1 MCGITAVLSKGDGG
15 DEGTRDNITPHV
27 VQSLV
32 MLQNRG
38 YDSVGIGWI
47 GTSGEEPRRLMEE
60 KISGKEC
67 ADCFEYIAETAKGVS
82 ADVMI
87 GHTRWAT
94 HGGKKKINA
103 HPHISMGGLF
113 MLVHNGIIENY
124 MILKEELVREEY
136 RFVSQTD
143 SEVIVNLIEYYYQKY
158 RVRSEEGYE
167 LLVGESA
174 CEKAIERATSRLEG
188 TYGLTILS
196 RQTPDKIYVI
206 RNGSPLIYA
215 ENDEMVMISSE
226 PNGLC
231 GIFSNY
237 YVLDPKELFVIG
249 RKGLVHTTRFQ
260 GKVPKKLQE
269 EKDLAL
275 SGYAH
280 YMLKEILNQPKTVL
294 NAINHGGRICDDVV
308 KLGGLDQKAGI
319 LREVDHIVLLGCGT
333 SYHAGLIGRHYF
345 QQFRCMKS
353 IQVFDGGEFVEED
366 LPMDGVVC
374 VILCSQSGETL
385 DLYKALKRVQK
396 CDDGM
401 GGGGAGASRKRKIIT
416 CGVVNVVDSLIARE
430 VDCGVYLNAGREFA
444 VASTKAFTSMCVVL
458 SLIAMWFY
466 QLKQGTGAGGGSGDM
481 KIQHYLTS
489 LRSLHYKIEMLL
501 SNLHLGPFG
510 LSTYYSMF
518 DHPHLFILGKGK
530 FEAIAR
536 EASLKIKEV
545 SYIHSEAYSGS
556 SLKHGPFALLEEG
569 FPVILLIDRENE
581 AKMMNVYQEVRARDA
596 EVLVITN
603 IPELNVLH
611 KLEVPYIDHYDE
623 ILYIVLLQYLAYGLS
638 THRGYNPDKP
648 RNLAKVVT
656 VE

>member
-1 MCGITAVLSKGDGG
+1 MCGITAILSKGG
-15 DEGTRDNITPHV
+15 DNITPQV
-27 VQSLV
+27 VQSLI

-47 GTSGEEPRRLMEE
+47 SVEDGNGEARLMEE
-60 KISGKEC
+60 KMSGKEC
-67 ADCFEYIAETAKGVS
+67 ADCFEYITEASKGIT

-103 HPHISMGGLF
+103 HPHISMNRKF

-124 MILKEELVREEY
+124 MALKEELVKVGY

-143 SEVIVNLIEYYYQKY
+143 SEVIVNLIEHYHQQYSDRDGVPGFDMATKEDP
-158 RVRSEEGYE
+158 V
-167 LLVGESA
+167 
-174 CEKAIERATSRLEG
+174 EKAIEKAAGMLEG
-188 TYGLTILS
+188 TYGLTILCLE
-196 RQTPDKIYVI
+196 RADQIYVI

-215 ENDEMVMISSE
+215 ENDEMAMISSE

-231 GIFSNY
+231 SLFSNY
-237 YVLDPKELFVIG
+237 YVLDPKELFVIR

-260 GKVPKKLQE
+260 SKVPKKLQE
-269 EKDLAL
+269 ERDLAL
-275 SGYAH
+275 VGYPH
-280 YMLKEILNQPKTVL
+280 YMLKEIMNQPKTIL
-294 NAINHGGRICDDVV
+294 NAINHGGRICDNMI
-308 KLGGLDQKAGI
+308 KLGGLDQMAGV

-333 SYHAGLIGRHYF
+333 SYHAGLIGLHYF
-345 QQFRCMKS
+345 QQFRCMNS
-353 IQVFDGGEFVEED
+353 IQVFDGGEFTEED
-366 LPMDGVVC
+366 LPMEGTVC

-385 DLYKALKRVQK
+385 DLYKALKRVQ
-396 CDDGM
+396 GA
-401 GGGGAGASRKRKIIT
+401 GGGAGKGKGKRKIIT

-466 QLKQGTGAGGGSGDM
+466 QLKQGVDM

-501 SNLHLGPFG
+501 SNVESEAYGISAHYE
-510 LSTYYSMF
+510 TF

-596 EVLVITN
+596 EVLVVTN
-603 IPELNVLH
+603 IPDLNVLH
-611 KLEVPYIDHYDE
+611 KLEVPQLEHYDE
-623 ILYIVLLQYLAYGLS
+623 ILYIVLLQYLSYTLAIR
-638 THRGYNPDKP
+638 RGYNPDKP